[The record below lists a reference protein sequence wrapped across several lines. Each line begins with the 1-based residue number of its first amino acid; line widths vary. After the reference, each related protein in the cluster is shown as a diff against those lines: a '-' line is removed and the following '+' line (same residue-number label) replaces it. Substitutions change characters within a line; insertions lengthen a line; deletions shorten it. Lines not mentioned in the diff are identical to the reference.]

1 MQKKLT
7 IENII
12 TTAILITS
20 VLLMIAFY
28 SFYQNHKKLRK
39 LQKQLH
45 DTELK
50 LNLEQFN
57 MDFDKVLLP
66 DAREIF
72 RPDILGSHPINGLQ
86 LSVMEYLFSTYSYN
100 AFSDNQNT
108 LKSSL
113 KDILH
118 IKRKHEIYY
127 ARHNLGFVFLL
138 LLSAL
143 TLSIFLLFCLLKY
156 KKAKLENI
164 KTEIP
169 LGPAGFFQPIPK
181 ESATSYFKE
190 KKPYKIPKR
199 HYTDLLLDI
208 KEIGI
213 SKKTH
218 IKSCYKP
225 LKRL

>member
-7 IENII
+7 IGNII

-57 MDFDKVLLP
+57 MDLDKVLLP

-72 RPDILGSHPINGLQ
+72 RPDVLGSHPINGLQ
-86 LSVMEYLFSTYSYN
+86 LSVMEYLFSTFSYN
-100 AFSDNQNT
+100 AFSEKENT
-108 LKSSL
+108 LRSSL
-113 KDILH
+113 MNLLH

-127 ARHNLGFVFLL
+127 ARHNLLFVVLLFLG
-138 LLSAL
+138 AL
-143 TLSIFLLFCLLKY
+143 TIGIFLLYCLLRHQ
-156 KKAKLENI
+156 KARLEN
-164 KTEIP
+164 KMTEIL
-169 LGPAGFFQPIPK
+169 LGPAGFFHPIPK
-181 ESATSYFKE
+181 ESATAYFKE
-190 KKPYKIPKR
+190 KKLYKNRKRPYS
-199 HYTDLLLDI
+199 YLLLDI
-208 KEIGI
+208 KEIGL
-213 SKKTH
+213 SKKTY
-218 IKSCYKP
+218 IKSSFKP
-225 LKRL
+225 